1 MSLHISSKLAINLT
15 AVTTAAIIVV
25 ITGTIT
31 AHKLEDRKDR
41 QL

>member
-15 AVTTAAIIVV
+15 AVTTAAIIV